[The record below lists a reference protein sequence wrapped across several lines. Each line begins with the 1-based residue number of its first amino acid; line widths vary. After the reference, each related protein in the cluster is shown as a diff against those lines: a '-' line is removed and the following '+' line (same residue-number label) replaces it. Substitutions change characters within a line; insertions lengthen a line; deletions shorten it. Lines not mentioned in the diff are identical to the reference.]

1 LQELNYLLASDI
13 ETFVEINNVLTDT
26 DIFNRKDLQVVEQS
40 FKVNVTEVASTLEKF
55 KTNFFLQLMPG
66 FLMAILME
74 N

>member
-1 LQELNYLLASDI
+1 MNCLLASDI
-13 ETFVEINNVLTDT
+13 ETFAEINYVLTDT
-26 DIFNRKDLQVVEQS
+26 DILKRKDLQIVEQS

-55 KTNFFLQLMPG
+55 ITNFFLQLMPG